1 MGEAQITAAG
11 ASEPAAGPPASQSPA
26 SQSRASEPWAD
37 QSGADA
43 PSVLAADHGPVRV
56 LTLNRPARRNAIDLE
71 LRVVL
76 AEAIE
81 GAMADQDVR
90 VIVVTGAG
98 GTFCSGGDITT
109 MRRQG
114 PVPVRT
120 RTQAV
125 QRVVRAIWNG
135 PKPVLAA
142 VEGYAIG
149 AGAALALA
157 CDRVIA
163 AADSTFGMSFTGV
176 GIAGDTGIFASL
188 PARAGVNVAR
198 QLLLMPR
205 RLTAAEA
212 LALGLA
218 DAVTEPGTALARALA
233 DAEVIAA
240 GPPLALAGI
249 KAMLGRWP
257 ADPREILE
265 REVDLQAQLMDT
277 DDFAE
282 GIAAFR
288 EKRQPVFRGR

>member
-1 MGEAQITAAG
+1 
-11 ASEPAAGPPASQSPA
+11 
-26 SQSRASEPWAD
+26 
-37 QSGADA
+37 
-43 PSVLAADHGPVRV
+43 
-56 LTLNRPARRNAIDLE
+56 
-71 LRVVL
+71 
-76 AEAIE
+76 
-81 GAMADQDVR
+81 
-90 VIVVTGAG
+90 
-98 GTFCSGGDITT
+98 

-157 CDRVIA
+157 CDRVVA

-176 GIAGDTGIFASL
+176 GIAGDTDIFASL

-205 RLTAAEA
+205 RLTATEA
-212 LALGLA
+212 LQLGLA
-218 DAVTEPGTALARALA
+218 DAVAEPGGALASALA

-240 GPPLALAGI
+240 GRRLPWVASRPCWAAGPRTR
-249 KAMLGRWP
+249 ARSSSGRSTCRP
-257 ADPREILE
+257 S
-265 REVDLQAQLMDT
+265 
-277 DDFAE
+277 
-282 GIAAFR
+282 
-288 EKRQPVFRGR
+288 